1 MGGIIGIGT
10 FFTPSS
16 VAARAGDAGT
26 VLGLWTFGGALALCA
41 ALVFAELGAAYPR
54 AGGWFVFLKEAFGG
68 FPAFLFAWVVL
79 FVVSTGAMAAI
90 LGFAADTAHDLL
102 PDLVGARGSTGHGV
116 VAMGLLALLTGVALT
131 GVRPAALFQNLC
143 MLIKLLVLLA
153 LAGVALSLAGDDG
166 GAAAALRDAADAA
179 AGQVGAGGGAG
190 SGASTGNAAAPTGW
204 VTALLPV
211 LFSFGGWQLICYIAP
226 EVENPGATLP
236 RAIVLGVLGVLGVYL
251 LTNVAVLQ
259 ALGLAGLAGD
269 MGFATTIAER
279 AAGPVGKQVLG
290 VGMFISAVGVCA
302 VNVITAP
309 WLYVAMARERLFL
322 ATVGRVRAGTGVP
335 ANALL
340 LQAALV
346 AVYFHAQTL
355 QQLVDSVI
363 FAEWIFHGLAA
374 WALLR
379 LRRTQPD
386 RHRPFRCPAHPWP
399 AVIYGVAAL
408 CVVLGVLWQAEWS
421 VSLTGLGVVAAGA
434 LVYRPWRAA
443 FARA

>member
-1 MGGIIGIGT
+1 MGGIIGIGI

-16 VAARAGDAGT
+16 VAERAGDAGT
-26 VLGLWTFGGALALCA
+26 VLGLWAFGGALALCA

-54 AGGWFVFLKEAFGG
+54 AGGWFVFLREAFGG

-90 LGFAADTAHDLL
+90 LGFAADTAHQLA
-102 PDLVGARGSTGHGV
+102 PDLVGPRGSTGHGV

-153 LAGVALSLAGDDG
+153 LAGAALALAGGDG
-166 GAAAALRDAADAA
+166 GAAAALHDAAEAA
-179 AGQVGAGGGAG
+179 AGQVD
-190 SGASTGNAAAPTGW
+190 AAVPSGW

-211 LFSFGGWQLICYIAP
+211 LFSYGGWQLICYIAP
-226 EVENPGATLP
+226 EVEDPGRTLP
-236 RAIVLGVLGVLGVYL
+236 RAIVLGVLGVLAVYL
-251 LTNVAVLQ
+251 VTNVAVLR
-259 ALGLAGLAGD
+259 ALGLEGLAGD
-269 MGFATTIAER
+269 PGFATTLAER
-279 AAGPVGKQVLG
+279 AAGDAGRRALG
-290 VGMFISAVGVCA
+290 LGMFISAVGVCA

-322 ATVGRVRAGTGVP
+322 ATQGRVRAGTGVP

-386 RHRPFRCPAHPWP
+386 RPRPFRCPAHPWP
-399 AVIYGVAAL
+399 AVLYGVAAL
-408 CVVLGVLWQAEWS
+408 GVVVGVLWQAEWS

-434 LVYRPWRAA
+434 LVYRPWRAVLGS
-443 FARA
+443 RATP